1 MPPKFKAM
9 EKLLAKKG
17 IEFLSYTDE
26 EGSQI
31 SYAFTNNMLK
41 QGIIVVLSEWQYEPD
56 EDEEESEE
64 WEETAETNGEE
75 QEAWEEETDDEVAP
89 EQLFE
94 TTVSVILTKGGVSY
108 EFGFYADDRAVV
120 PVIYLYRV
128 ILDLIDIISGS
139 DADSLLEILESVST
153 TVSSSDDF
161 ADDPETRNQM
171 NMLTAEHLE
180 KAARLL
186 AEK

>member
-1 MPPKFKAM
+1 M

-56 EDEEESEE
+56 EEEEESEE
-64 WEETAETNGEE
+64 WEEIAETNGDE
-75 QEAWEEETDDEVAP
+75 EAWEEEDSETAP
-89 EQLFE
+89 ESLYE
-94 TTVSVILTKGGVSY
+94 TTVSVILKGNTSY
-108 EFGFYADDRAVV
+108 EFGVYADDRAVV

-139 DADSLLEILESVST
+139 DADSLPEVLESVST

-161 ADDPETRNQM
+161 ADDPETRTQM
-171 NMLTAEHLE
+171 INLITEHLE

>member
-1 MPPKFKAM
+1 M

-41 QGIIVVLSEWQYEPD
+41 QGVVVVLSEWQYEPE
-56 EDEEESEE
+56 EDEEESGE
-64 WEETAETNGEE
+64 WEETVENDGEE
-75 QEAWEEETDDEVAP
+75 QEAWEEDTTEDIEVLP
-89 EQLFE
+89 ESLFE

-108 EFGFYADDRAVV
+108 EFGVFADDRGVV

-139 DADSLLEILESVST
+139 DADSLLEVLESVST
-153 TVSSSDDF
+153 TVSSSEDF

-171 NMLTAEHLE
+171 INLTAEHLE

-186 AEK
+186 TER

>member
-1 MPPKFKAM
+1 M

-56 EDEEESEE
+56 EEEEESEE
-64 WEETAETNGEE
+64 WEETVETNGEE
-75 QEAWEEETDDEVAP
+75 QEAWEEEATEDSEAAP
-89 EQLFE
+89 ESLFE

-108 EFGFYADDRAVV
+108 EFGIYADDRAVV
-120 PVIYLYRV
+120 PVIFLYRV
-128 ILDLIDIISGS
+128 ILDLVDIISGS
-139 DADSLLEILESVST
+139 DADSLLEVLESVST
-153 TVSSSDDF
+153 TVSSSDDY
-161 ADDPETRNQM
+161 ADDPETKSQVYN
-171 NMLTAEHLE
+171 LTVEHVE

>member
-1 MPPKFKAM
+1 M

-41 QGIIVVLSEWQYEPD
+41 QGIIVVLSEWQYEV
-56 EDEEESEE
+56 EEEEEESEE
-64 WEETAETNGEE
+64 WEETVETNGDE
-75 QEAWEEETDDEVAP
+75 QEAWEEDTIEEGEAAP
-89 EQLFE
+89 DALNE

-108 EFGFYADDRAVV
+108 EFGIYADDRAVV

-139 DADSLLEILESVST
+139 DADSLLEALESVST
-153 TVSSSDDF
+153 TVSSSDDYV
-161 ADDPETRNQM
+161 DEPETRNQLY
-171 NMLTAEHLE
+171 NLTVEHLE

-186 AEK
+186 AER

>member
-1 MPPKFKAM
+1 M

-41 QGIIVVLSEWQYEPD
+41 QGIIVVLSEWQYEG
-56 EDEEESEE
+56 EEEEEESQE
-64 WEETAETNGEE
+64 WEETAEANGDE
-75 QEAWEEETDDEVAP
+75 EAWEEDATEDSEAAP
-89 EQLFE
+89 ESLFE
-94 TTVSVILTKGGVSY
+94 TTVSVLLTKGNVSY
-108 EFGFYADDRAVV
+108 EFGVYADDRAVV

-139 DADSLLEILESVST
+139 DADSLPEVLESVST

-161 ADDPETRNQM
+161 ADDPETRTQM
-171 NMLTAEHLE
+171 INLITEHLE

-186 AEK
+186 AER

>member
-1 MPPKFKAM
+1 M

-26 EGSQI
+26 EGAQI

-41 QGIIVVLSEWQYEPD
+41 QGIIVVLSEWQYEA
-56 EDEEESEE
+56 EEEEESEE
-64 WEETAETNGEE
+64 WEETAEANGDE
-75 QEAWEEETDDEVAP
+75 QEAWEEDATEDSELIP
-89 EQLFE
+89 ESLFE
-94 TTVSVILTKGGVSY
+94 TTVSVLLTKGGVSY
-108 EFGFYADDRAVV
+108 EFGIYADDRAVV

-128 ILDLIDIISGS
+128 ILDLVDIISGS
-139 DADSLLEILESVST
+139 DADSLLEVLESVAT

-161 ADDPETRNQM
+161 ADEPEVRNQM
-171 NMLTAEHLE
+171 ISITTEHLE

-186 AEK
+186 TER

>member
-1 MPPKFKAM
+1 M
-9 EKLLAKKG
+9 EKLLSKKG

-41 QGIIVVLSEWQYEPD
+41 QGIIVVLSEWQYEP
-56 EDEEESEE
+56 EEEEEEAEE
-64 WEETAETNGEE
+64 WEETAENNGDE
-75 QEAWEEETDDEVAP
+75 QEAWEEEEDGEMAP
-89 EQLFE
+89 ESLFE
-94 TTVSVILTKGGVSY
+94 TTVSVILKGNTSY
-108 EFGFYADDRAVV
+108 EFGVYADDRAVV

-139 DADSLLEILESVST
+139 DAESLPEILESVST

-161 ADDPETRNQM
+161 ADDPETRAQM
-171 NMLTAEHLE
+171 INLITEHLE

-186 AEK
+186 AER

>member
-1 MPPKFKAM
+1 M

-41 QGIIVVLSEWQYEPD
+41 QGIVVVLSEWQYEG
-56 EDEEESEE
+56 EEEEEESEE
-64 WEETAETNGEE
+64 WEETTVELNGDE
-75 QEAWEEETDDEVAP
+75 EAWEEEATEEEAAP
-89 EQLFE
+89 ESLFE
-94 TTVSVILTKGGVSY
+94 TTVSVILTKGNVSY
-108 EFGFYADDRAVV
+108 EFGVYTDDRAVV
-120 PVIYLYRV
+120 PPIFLYRV

-139 DADSLLEILESVST
+139 DADSLLEMLESVSS

-161 ADDPETRNQM
+161 ADEPETRNQIYS
-171 NMLTAEHLE
+171 LTVEHLE